1 MSSFDF
7 GQKIKSAV
15 LISAQAWDGDADL
28 VTADAQAFDTQGV
41 EGVAVNVS
49 TGAVT
54 AGADLVI
61 KFYEGDAVDF
71 AVAEA
76 SEVPSRNIINSPEM
90 DDTAN
95 ASYVH
100 SIKTSKRYVKV
111 AVSRAGT
118 DACALA
124 VNAVGGYLSQIPA

>member
-15 LISAQAWDGDADL
+15 LIPAQAWNGGTAL
-28 VTADAQAFDTQGV
+28 ETADALAFDTQGV
-41 EGVAVNVS
+41 EGVAVVVN

-61 KFYEGDAVDF
+61 KFYQGDADDF
-71 AVAEA
+71 TVAEA
-76 SEVPSRNIINSPEM
+76 SELDAKYVIKSPEM

-100 SIKTSKRYVKV
+100 SIKTSKRYLKV
-111 AVSRAGT
+111 QVSREGT
-118 DACALA
+118 DAAALSVVA
-124 VNAVGGYLSQIPA
+124 IGGYLSKIPA